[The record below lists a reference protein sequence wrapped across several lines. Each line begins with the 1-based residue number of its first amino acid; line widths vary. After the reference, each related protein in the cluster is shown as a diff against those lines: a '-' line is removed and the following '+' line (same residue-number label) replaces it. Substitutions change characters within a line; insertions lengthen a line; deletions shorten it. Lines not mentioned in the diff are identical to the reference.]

1 MYRVSYALM
10 NTESKTI
17 TCEEYYTREE
27 LFEYIR
33 KHFSRHDYSVSRTV
47 GVRALVKS
55 GRVIEV
61 LCQYSAKEVWE

>member
-17 TCEEYYTREE
+17 QGEDYYTREE

-33 KHFSRHDYSVSRTV
+33 KHFSRRDYSDSLTV

-61 LCQYSAKEVWE
+61 LCQYSAGEVWE